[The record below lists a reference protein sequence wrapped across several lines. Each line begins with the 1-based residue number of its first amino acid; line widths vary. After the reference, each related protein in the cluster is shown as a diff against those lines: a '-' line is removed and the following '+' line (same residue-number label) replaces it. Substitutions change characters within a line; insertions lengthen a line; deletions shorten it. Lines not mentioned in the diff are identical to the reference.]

1 MRTLTGVRCERV
13 RNGHDLRALAEIS
26 KCPIADLER
35 SAFQGGSGRAIRV
48 REHVLD
54 ARDDLLKS
62 TRRSCPDCLNESHHH
77 RFWWDLAFITTCPR
91 HQRRLVSHCSCGQPL
106 SWKDGLL
113 SRCFACDHGD
123 VAAVVAETADGD
135 VVELDRWFLAQ
146 FGVEDITAS
155 PPALQGLQLRHSIQV
170 MERAAILDLLG
181 YDDRHAGLYDLRM
194 NASRARAHG
203 FRLVCEG
210 RLEALLDSVHAGDV
224 NYWMN
229 SIGSDWILP
238 SGFHLR

>member
-26 KCPIADLER
+26 KCPTADLER

-77 RFWWDLAFITTCPR
+77 RFWWDLAFIAACPR

-113 SRCFACDHGD
+113 ARCFVCDHGD
-123 VAAVVAETADGD
+123 VAAVAFEEADSD
-135 VVELDRWFLAQ
+135 VVALDRWFLAQ
-146 FGVEDITAS
+146 FGIEDVPAPPSGTSGLAAS
-155 PPALQGLQLRHSIQV
+155 PRDPSDGTCRDPRPIGLRRP
-170 MERAAILDLLG
+170 EFRA
-181 YDDRHAGLYDLRM
+181 
-194 NASRARAHG
+194 
-203 FRLVCEG
+203 V
-210 RLEALLDSVHAGDV
+210 
-224 NYWMN
+224 
-229 SIGSDWILP
+229 
-238 SGFHLR
+238 